1 MSSRTKNSFRN
12 SSVGSISQIISTFLN
27 FLVRTIFIYYL
38 GSEYLGINGL
48 FSNILYILNFAELG
62 IGNAII
68 YKLYKP
74 VANDDKEQIKTWI
87 KFYRKIYMC
96 IGIFVLIVGLLVIP
110 FMPYIIKEAPNI
122 SESLILIYLL
132 YLLET
137 AGTYF
142 FGYKRSVFLVYERN
156 YVNSLIDLSFSGLK
170 SLIQALILVFT
181 QNFIL

>member
-74 VANDDKEQIKTWI
+74 VANDDKEQ
-87 KFYRKIYMC
+87 KI
-96 IGIFVLIVGLLVIP
+96 GRAHV
-110 FMPYIIKEAPNI
+110 
-122 SESLILIYLL
+122 
-132 YLLET
+132 
-137 AGTYF
+137 
-142 FGYKRSVFLVYERN
+142 
-156 YVNSLIDLSFSGLK
+156 
-170 SLIQALILVFT
+170 
-181 QNFIL
+181 

>member
-12 SSVGSISQIISTFLN
+12 SSVGSISQIISTILN

-48 FSNILYILNFAELG
+48 FSNVLYILNFAELG

-122 SESLILIYLL
+122 SESLILIYLFV
-132 YLLET
+132 
-137 AGTYF
+137 ANG
-142 FGYKRSVFLVYERN
+142 R
-156 YVNSLIDLSFSGLK
+156 
-170 SLIQALILVFT
+170 
-181 QNFIL
+181 